1 MGILIS
7 ENFGDLLD
15 ARVRKIYSQE
25 LASSVNESMVPMI
38 FGMESSTRAYEI
50 VSGVG
55 GMSTIPTFDGSITYD
70 SIGQLYDKTFTFPE
84 YAGGIKVEKKLYD
97 DDMFSI
103 MDRRPWQ
110 LAHSTADTRED
121 IGADIFNG
129 AFVGTDG
136 PDSLPLCSASH
147 PYSPDDATVQSNAGS
162 TAISAAAIEAT
173 RRIGRNSIYTDRGRL
188 FAVNYDMILC
198 TVNKEEVAWEVI
210 NSKGKVDTANNN
222 RNFHE
227 GRYKLA
233 VWDKLTDSDNWFMLD
248 SKLCKM
254 FLLWWD
260 RVKPGIKQDTDTDTL
275 IAKWYEYFRCSAGW
289 ADWRQVYGHN
299 VT

>member
-15 ARVRKIYSQE
+15 ARVRKIYGRE

-84 YAGGIKVEKKLYD
+84 YAGGIKIEKKLYA

-173 RRIGRNSIYTDRGRL
+173 RRIGRNAIYTDRGRL

-198 TVNKEEVAWEVI
+198 TVNKEEIAWEVI

-289 ADWRQVYGHN
+289 ADWRMCYGHN

>member
-15 ARVRKIYSQE
+15 ARVRKIYDKE
-25 LASSVNESMVPMI
+25 LASSVNESMGPMI
-38 FGMESSTRAYEI
+38 FGMETSTRAYEI

-70 SIGQLYDKTFTFPE
+70 SFGQLYDKTFTFPE
-84 YAGGIKVEKKLYD
+84 YAGGIKVERKLYD
-97 DDMFSI
+97 DDMFSK

-110 LAHSTADTRED
+110 LAHAIGDTRED
-121 IGADIFNG
+121 GFAEIFNG
-129 AFVGTDG
+129 AFTGTDG
-136 PDSLPLCSASH
+136 PDSICLCSASH

-162 TAISAAAIEAT
+162 TAMSAPAIEAT
-173 RRIGRNSIYTDRGRL
+173 RRIGRNAIYTDRGRL
-188 FAVNYDMILC
+188 FAVNYDMIVC
-198 TVNKEEVAWEVI
+198 TVNKEEVGWEVI

-233 VWDKLTDSDNWFMLD
+233 VWDKLTDSDNWFMVD
-248 SKLCKM
+248 SKLAKM
-254 FLLWWD
+254 FLLHYD
-260 RVKPGIKQDTDTDTL
+260 RVKPEIKQDSDTDTL
-275 IAKWYEYFRCSAGW
+275 VAKWYVYYREANGW
-289 ADWRQVYGHN
+289 ADWRPVYGHN
-299 VT
+299 VA

>member
-15 ARVRKIYSQE
+15 ARVRRIYDKE
-25 LASSVNESMVPMI
+25 LASNVNESMVPMI

-84 YAGGIKVEKKLYD
+84 YAGGIKIERKLYD

-121 IGADIFNG
+121 IGAGIFNG
-129 AFVGTDG
+129 AFTGTDG

-162 TAISAAAIEAT
+162 TAISATAIEAT
-173 RRIGRNSIYTDRGRL
+173 RRIGRTSIYTDRGRL
-188 FAVNYDMILC
+188 FSVNYDTILC
-198 TVNKEEVAWEVI
+198 TINKEEVAWEVI

-233 VWDKLTDSDNWFMLD
+233 VWDKLTDSDNWFLLD

-260 RVKPGIKQDTDTDTL
+260 RVKPGIKQDSDTDTL
-275 IAKWYEYFRCSAGW
+275 VAKWYEYFRCSAGW
-289 ADWRQVYGHN
+289 SDWRQVYGHN
-299 VT
+299 VS

>member
-1 MGILIS
+1 
-7 ENFGDLLD
+7 
-15 ARVRKIYSQE
+15 
-25 LASSVNESMVPMI
+25 
-38 FGMESSTRAYEI
+38 
-50 VSGVG
+50 
-55 GMSTIPTFDGSITYD
+55 MSTIPTFDGSITYD

-84 YAGGIKVEKKLYD
+84 YAGGIKIERKLYN

-121 IGADIFNG
+121 IGAGIFNG
-129 AFVGTDG
+129 AFTGTDG

-162 TAISAAAIEAT
+162 TAISAPAIEAT
-173 RRIGRNSIYTDRGRL
+173 RRIGRTSIYTDRGRL
-188 FAVNYDMILC
+188 FSVNYDMILC
-198 TVNKEEVAWEVI
+198 TINKEEVAWEVI

-260 RVKPGIKQDTDTDTL
+260 RVKPGIKQDSDTDTL
-275 IAKWYEYFRCSAGW
+275 VAKWYEYFRCSAGW

-299 VT
+299 VS

>member
-84 YAGGIKVEKKLYD
+84 YAGGIKIEKKLYA